1 MHEMS
6 IAQNILEIV
15 REHVPEEDTSNV
27 RSVKIR
33 IGELAGVVHNSLAF
47 CFSTLVSGTPLQKAT
62 LDILS
67 IPVTAQCNICAK
79 ESRLE
84 YGVFVCPLCNSFD
97 IRIITGSELNVVEI
111 ELED

>member
-15 REHVPEEDTSNV
+15 RDHVREENVPDV

-33 IGELAGVVHNSLAF
+33 IGELAGVVHDSLTF
-47 CFSTLVSGTPLQKAT
+47 CFSTLVLETPLQKAT
-62 LDILS
+62 LDIVT
-67 IPVTAQCNICAK
+67 IPVTAHCNACGK

-84 YGVFVCPLCNSFD
+84 YGVFICSICNSFD
-97 IRIITGSELNVVEI
+97 IQIMTGSELNVVEI

>member
-15 REHVPEEDTSNV
+15 RDHVGEKDDRDV
-27 RSVKIR
+27 RTVKVR
-33 IGELAGVVHNSLAF
+33 IGELAGVVHDSLTF
-47 CFSTLVSGTPLQKAT
+47 CFLTLVAGTPLQKAT
-62 LDILS
+62 LDIS
-67 IPVTAQCNICAK
+67 TIPITAQCNACGK
-79 ESRLE
+79 ESRLD

-97 IRIITGSELNVVEI
+97 IRITAGSELHVVEI